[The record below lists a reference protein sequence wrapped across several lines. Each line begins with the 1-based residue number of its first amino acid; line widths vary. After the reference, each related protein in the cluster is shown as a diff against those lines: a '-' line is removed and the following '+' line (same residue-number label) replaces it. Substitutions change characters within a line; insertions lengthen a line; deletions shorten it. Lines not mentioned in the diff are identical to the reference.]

1 MSKFRGMKKTL
12 AVFLAVLM
20 IFSTWGGLTPFSFEA
35 SALKAGSYEVDI
47 EYYIT
52 NEGSS
57 MPSAYTGE
65 NNWNEGDWNDDS
77 NNRAGI
83 SLHFKRD
90 NGTGT
95 EGEVYWNVGQSS
107 KDGGQADSG
116 NDATVSNCTGYLDDN
131 TSTLYHAK
139 ATIPGFPTNILAYL
153 DYNSSGFGVSKAS
166 FKISALKIRKVGAT
180 SYTTLWAGTLE
191 VSSHWH
197 VDRAR
202 LNSDYTFTDKKG
214 DPTTS
219 TTTSN
224 WNFPKAKTITW
235 DTTSISNITLPST
248 GTSTYS
254 RTAKFH
260 VVDQYG
266 VNMSTTA
273 LSNLGTAVSASVK
286 STNYA
291 ASEPRLGKTTT
302 LGTSDSAD
310 LYYTTED
317 TDSSYNVKVYAKS
330 TLKSMELGLNQ
341 RLVTITAKAGSSV
354 SSIKTFYINDPKY
367 TITFDKN
374 DDGGGAVDMN
384 PTSAQVYYGET
395 LATQSEI
402 NGVLVYPTS
411 GKWDGYTWLGMFVT
425 EKDGSDKMNID
436 KQVTA
441 KKTYYAHWNEDTY
454 TVVFLARNGKFLDA
468 QYASYGQAV
477 SDADAKAQLAT
488 YEKKNSDSHYKLKSE
503 TWDKDFS
510 NVTENLIVTA
520 VYDVEAHNFGAEQAL
535 EANCEHGS
543 GTVKIC
549 QDCGYEARTITDETL
564 GDHTPSE
571 NLTVV
576 VEPTC
581 ETEGKGTHYCEV
593 CGISIDDVEIPA
605 IGHSYKVEVTEEAT
619 CTETGTR
626 TYACTRDDC
635 DYSYV
640 EDIPMIQHVMDNVGT
655 TSATCTSGKY
665 TTWKCLY
672 CSFTYNDYDADQ
684 PAIGHNWGE
693 WEIITPATNDAD
705 GEMTRACKNDENHV
719 ETVTIPKGD
728 HAFDTTKP
736 TTETPA
742 TCHSTG
748 TQTFKCTKHTD
759 CGVSITVTT
768 EKIAHELTTTVTDAK
783 CDADGSV
790 VIACK
795 KCTYQDTKILTA
807 LGHNYN
813 KSEVTTAPTCT
824 EKGERTY
831 TCSRCGGTTTEEIA
845 ATGHTE
851 VTVDPTCTTEGYTYC
866 AVCNTQIGDKVTATG
881 HKWSETE
888 GDDGWTELA
897 KATCQNVAIYKRV
910 CATCGTIEIK
920 SGEDKAEHNY
930 VGPFLDSEPTCTTD
944 GQKSKHCTVCG
955 DIEEETKVTLPKL
968 GHDYSTT
975 IDTKASTCKE
985 VGYTEYQ
992 CSRCGSTEKKY
1003 ASTLAG
1009 HSWSGWEIK
1018 QEATATQAGIKVRKC
1033 TVCEAKD
1040 YEYTAPTGDH
1050 TWNDGE
1056 VTTEPTCTKS
1066 GEKTYTCI
1074 KTDCPACGETKST
1087 YTETIPATGHTWDS
1101 GTIVDAD
1108 CTHSGYTHYTC
1119 TKCPETYDKVTDN
1132 SALGHTWDKG
1142 KVTTE
1147 PTCTEDGEMT
1157 YTCTACKTETKTEVI
1172 GKLGHKFV
1180 AGDKHDATCT
1190 EAGYTVYKCSNGTCG
1205 ESYKQYDANALGHN
1219 WGDWKVSP
1227 STGSDKVVISRTCE
1241 NDANHKEEYTV
1252 SVDGAI
1258 VTGDH
1263 EFEVTS
1269 TKTPTCHSKG
1279 EVVLTCKTHKAA
1291 DGTITCGCKATV
1303 ILPETQHNLK
1313 TDYTAP
1319 TCENSGSIK
1328 VYCTADGCTYV
1339 AEEKALEALGHDYK
1353 AGTHYAADCT
1363 HSGYTEYTCQRTG
1376 CGDKINVIDDD
1387 KSVGT
1392 HKWKDTPKSS
1402 TADCTHDGELVYE
1415 CETCSSTI
1423 TVKTDALGHDWDD
1436 GVVIVEGDC
1445 ENREVTR
1452 YTCKRGCGA
1461 TIDVLT
1467 GTGVSGEHSYEFSK
1481 TVEPTCTEDG
1491 YDEWVCKECGGID
1504 KRNIVEAKGH
1514 DWGNWTIVTYPT
1526 ETENGLQ
1533 RRQCLV
1539 CGEPEE
1545 QVIVW
1550 GKFYLVTFYNY
1561 DGKRLMPPA
1570 YYQYGAQ
1577 AIKPKTDPIKVDDSA
1592 YTYKFI
1598 GYNYTDEQLNF
1609 VCERM
1614 AVIAQYEATERHY
1627 NVTYV
1632 NEDGTTLGTIND
1644 VAYSQIGNA
1653 YIEKNGKPTK
1663 ASDKYYDYTFASWSI
1678 SCDTTK
1684 GTAVAVASYK
1694 ATNRPPEPSKDDT
1707 GSDNG
1712 ENLFTR
1718 IINWIKNL
1726 FNKIFGR

>member
-35 SALKAGSYEVDI
+35 SAATTAGTYDVKVTYSCDDGRDNSGDED
-47 EYYIT
+47 
-52 NEGSS
+52 
-57 MPSAYTGE
+57 YTGPNG
-65 NNWNEGDWNDDS
+65 NNDQA
-77 NNRAGI
+77 AGFT
-83 SLHFKRD
+83 LYYKPN

-95 EGEVYWNVGQSS
+95 ETYSS
-107 KDGGQADSG
+107 
-116 NDATVSNCTGYLDDN
+116 
-131 TSTLYHAK
+131 STIHSTTTECK
-139 ATIPGFPTNILAYL
+139 SDFESKSKTFKNIGFPTKILY
-153 DYNSSGFGVSKAS
+153 YNQGGTFGGRT
-166 FKISALKIRKVGAT
+166 FHIIKVEITQNGGNKW
-180 SYTTLWAGTLE
+180 TTLWEGKFGIDSQNTAHKGSMGIT
-191 VSSHWH
+191 VSGF
-197 VDRAR
+197 
-202 LNSDYTFTDKKG
+202 YETDKNGTFHSWAATG
-214 DPTTS
+214 DTDKWVSPKANKITWTE
-219 TTTSN
+219 TSN
-224 WNFPKAKTITW
+224 PGDLTI
-235 DTTSISNITLPST
+235 ST
-248 GTSTYS
+248 GSDDVS
-254 RTAKFH
+254 RIIYYN
-260 VVDQYG
+260 VYDQYG
-266 VNMSTTA
+266 VRMSSTA
-273 LSNLGTAVSASVK
+273 LSKLSTSVSATVK
-286 STNYA
+286 ATNYKTLDTT
-291 ASEPRLGKTTT
+291 STLTTT
-302 LGTSDSAD
+302 ATEN
-310 LYYTTED
+310 LYYALGEASD
-317 TDSSYNVKVYAKS
+317 KS
-330 TLKSMELGLNQ
+330 NIE
-341 RLVTITAKAGSSV
+341 ITAKGNLKSLTQGLNERKVTVQLKAGSV
-354 SSIKTFYINDPKY
+354 SSTTKTFKVLDPKY
-367 TITFDKN
+367 TIKFDKN

-768 EKIAHELTTTVTDAK
+768 EKIAHELTTTVTDAQ

-955 DIEEETKVTLPKL
+955 DIEEETKVTLLKL

-1632 NEDGTTLGTIND
+1632 NEDGTTLGAIND
-1644 VAYSQIGNA
+1644 VAYTQIGNA

-1663 ASDKYYDYTFASWSI
+1663 ASDKYYDYTFSSWSV
-1678 SCDTTK
+1678 SCDTAK